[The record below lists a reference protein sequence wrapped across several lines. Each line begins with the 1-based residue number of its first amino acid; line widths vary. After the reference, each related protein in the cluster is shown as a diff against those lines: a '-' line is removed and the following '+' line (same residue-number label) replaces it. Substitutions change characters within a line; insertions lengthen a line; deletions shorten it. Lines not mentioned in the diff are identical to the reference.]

1 MLLLK
6 SCFIST
12 KIFRVIFARLLHLCM
27 SKNDLI
33 FEVIKCFSFLELHK
47 WRSLANMT
55 LKIFVLIK
63 QLFSNNILN
72 RKKKIEIGLEI
83 INFFLDPYILG
94 F

>member
-12 KIFRVIFARLLHLCM
+12 KIFRVIFARLLHLWS
-27 SKNDLI
+27 SKNEKHFI
-33 FEVIKCFSFLELHK
+33 TSKIRSFLDIHK